1 MRCRRPR
8 SFDPRVRRALGT
20 AVVAFILWGAAF
32 APLAGLGEAP
42 PDPAELTIPRLFLL
56 HGLMAAALA
65 AWYAVGYLPRMGGPG
80 SRYPTGAPSS
90 ASPAPRATS
99 WRWAP
104 RSGSRSG

>member
-1 MRCRRPR
+1 MRCPAPAGR
-8 SFDPRVRRALGT
+8 SMHALRRALGT

-42 PDPAELTIPRLFLL
+42 PDPAQLTIPRLFLL

-65 AWYAVGYLPRMGGPG
+65 AWYALGYLPRPG
-80 SRYPTGAPSS
+80 RSAVAPTGARSS
-90 ASPAPRATS
+90 ASPARRATS